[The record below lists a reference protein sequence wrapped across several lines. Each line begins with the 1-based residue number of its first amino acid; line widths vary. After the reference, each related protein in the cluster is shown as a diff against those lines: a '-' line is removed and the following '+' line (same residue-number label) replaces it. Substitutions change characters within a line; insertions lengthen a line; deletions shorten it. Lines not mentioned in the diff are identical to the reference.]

1 MSISERRRRL
11 LPVRSL
17 APNILTMLGLCAGL
31 SAVRLA
37 LDGRFE
43 LAMIAVVVAAVIDAL
58 DGRVA
63 RFLKGATK
71 FGAELD
77 SLVDFVNFGVVP
89 VLVLYLWNLSTLG
102 GLGWIAVLGFSVCC
116 VLRLARFNTALESPD
131 KPAWGDRFF
140 TGVPAPSGA
149 GLAMLPLPLYFLGWE
164 WLKDAPLLV
173 ALYAGCIAALMVSQ
187 VPTFSFKGMSVRRDM
202 VMPILLIVGLGA
214 AVLLSYPWGFL
225 AALGIGYLATI
236 PFSIFSY
243 RRHIARSPEPAEQV
257 TETEKQDIGNTPD

>member
-1 MSISERRRRL
+1 MPMSERRRRL

-17 APNILTMLGLCAGL
+17 APNILTVLGLCAGL
-31 SAVRLA
+31 TAVRFA
-37 LDGRFE
+37 LDAKFE

-89 VLVLYLWNLSTLG
+89 VVVLYLWNLSTLG

-116 VLRLARFNTALESPD
+116 ALRLARFNTALEEPD
-131 KPAWGDRFF
+131 RPVWANKFF
-140 TGVPAPSGA
+140 VGVPAPSGA

-164 WLKDAPLLV
+164 GIKDAPFLV
-173 ALYAGCIAALMVSQ
+173 VLYVGCVAALMVSQ

-225 AALGIGYLATI
+225 AALGICYLATI
-236 PFSIFSY
+236 PFSIISH
-243 RRHIARSPEPAEQV
+243 RRHVRRSAMPPEPADDLEPDSS
-257 TETEKQDIGNTPD
+257 ENTAP